1 MSVLL
6 DTKLNKIELAVTQVK
21 EQYSMA
27 PDAPI
32 DELNEG
38 LAEGIK
44 HFMNVFIQE
53 EQPEGFEGIW
63 IQEPKRNWTA
73 LYNDEYIPVKDT
85 FEAVG
90 LNCITAAA
98 EETWV
103 SINDSFYSLV
113 GDYYTGGYVRQYSKT
128 QPQVLINTIK
138 LEVGQGYYRYNFKH
152 NNKLYAIGKKDWLEF
167 NPETNEAR
175 VMPGLEG
182 HSVNLTYVDG
192 KNHYA
197 YYQNALYCFSPAG
210 CVKFNFDD
218 ETVTPIA
225 QYGDT
230 NEGFGPYTM
239 SPVVNG
245 KVYLTG
251 FKRNGGWDGHSVA
264 YNIETN
270 SYLYDSLVSAI
281 NSANVKSNYLGS
293 SVLVGKYLYTMKVTS
308 KNGYGLR
315 RINVDTNEVTHLNI
329 LPFSGV
335 GNSWGYASDAHVAN
349 IDDRLVLFSGGQ
361 GGRQVYRLEDN
372 TAEYEDGSLIIT
384 EGKYWNGVMHTGL
397 YQLPKPTRGRI
408 TYPFYDVVF
417 VRDGEK
423 SLAPTYY
430 GNGTEW
436 IKFKN

>member
-6 DTKLNKIELAVTQVK
+6 DTKLNKIEQAVTQVK
-21 EQYSMA
+21 AQYDMA

-63 IQEPKRNWTA
+63 IQEPKRSWTT
-73 LYNDEYIPVKDT
+73 LYNDEYIPVKDQ
-85 FEAVG
+85 FEATR
-90 LNCITAAA
+90 LNTVAATSD
-98 EETWV
+98 ETWV
-103 SINDSFYSLV
+103 SLNGYFYSIV
-113 GDYYTGGYVRQYSKT
+113 GKVVRQYTKD
-128 QPQVLINTIK
+128 QPQLLINTTT
-138 LEVGQGYYRYNFKH
+138 LPAGNSYTYLYTFVHGD
-152 NNKLYAIGKKDWLEF
+152 KLYSVGYQDWIEYD
-167 NPETNEAR
+167 PVTGAGR
-175 VMPGLEG
+175 IMPTLEG
-182 HSVNLTYVDG
+182 HSTNLKYTDG

-197 YYQNALYCFSPAG
+197 YHQGILYCFSPNG
-210 CVKFNFDD
+210 CVKFDFSD
-218 ETVTPIA
+218 ESVTPIA
-225 QYGDT
+225 QYGDV
-230 NEGFGPYTM
+230 NNGFGPYTM

-245 KVYLTG
+245 KIYLTG
-251 FKRNGGWDGHSVA
+251 FKRSGGWDGHTVC
-264 YNIETN
+264 YHIDTN
-270 SYLYDSLVSAI
+270 SYGNTDLTYAI
-281 NSANVKSNYLGS
+281 HAANVSGNYLGS
-293 SVLVGKYLYTMKVTS
+293 AVLVGKYIYTMKVTS
-308 KNGYGLR
+308 TSGYGLR
-315 RINVDTNEVTHLNI
+315 RIDVDTCEVTQLKI

-335 GNSWGYASDAHVAN
+335 SNSWGRATDAHLAN
-349 IDDRLVLFSGGQ
+349 LDGRLVLFSGDQ
-361 GGRQVYRLEDN
+361 GGKQIYRLEDD
-372 TAEYEDGSLIIT
+372 TLEYEDGSLIIT

>member
-1 MSVLL
+1 MSSLL
-6 DTKLNKIELAVTQVK
+6 DVKLNKIETAVTQVK

-27 PDAPI
+27 PNASI

-63 IQEPKRNWTA
+63 IQEPKRNWTT
-73 LYNDEYIPVKDT
+73 LYSDEYIPVKDQ
-85 FEAVG
+85 FEATR
-90 LNCITAAA
+90 LNSPTIDAV
-98 EETWV
+98 ETWV
-103 SINDSFYSLV
+103 SFNGYFYSI
-113 GDYYTGGYVRQYSKT
+113 TGKVVRQYTKDK
-128 QPQVLINTIK
+128 PQLLINTTA
-138 LEVGQGYYRYNFKH
+138 LPVGDSYTYVYTFAHGD
-152 NNKLYAIGKKDWLEF
+152 KLYSIGYQDWIEYD
-167 NPETNEAR
+167 PATGTGR
-175 VMPGLEG
+175 VMPALEG
-182 HSVNLTYVDG
+182 HSANHKYTDG

-197 YYQNALYCFSPAG
+197 YHQGILYCFSPSG
-210 CVKFNFDD
+210 CVKFDFSD
-218 ETVTPIA
+218 ESVTPIA

-239 SPVVNG
+239 SPIVNG
-245 KVYLTG
+245 KIYLTG
-251 FKRNGGWDGHSVA
+251 FKRYGGWDGHSVC
-264 YNIETN
+264 YNIDTN
-270 SYLYDSLVSAI
+270 SYAGDGLTAAI
-281 NSANVKSNYLGS
+281 NTVNGGRNYLGS
-293 SVLVGKYLYTMKVTS
+293 AVLVGKYLYTIKVTYKS
-308 KNGYGLR
+308 GYGLH
-315 RINVDTNEVTHLNI
+315 RINVDTCEFTKLDI
-329 LPFSGV
+329 LPFNAVS
-335 GNSWGYASDAHVAN
+335 NSWGYESDAHLAN
-349 IDDRLVLFSGGQ
+349 IDGRLFLFSGGQ
-361 GGRQVYRLEDN
+361 GGHQVYVLEDD
-372 TAEYEDGSLIIT
+372 TLEYDDGSLIIT